1 VAGESEAQALASRA
15 EFADAAARRPM
26 LSRFGDRSGLSV
38 VDPDLVTMLRQ
49 GLRAQTAECVMATFG
64 VSIVTWSKIRDGKP
78 IRTSVAQRL
87 VERLKLE
94 R

>member
-1 VAGESEAQALASRA
+1 MVTKI
-15 EFADAAARRPM
+15 EFTENTARRPM
-26 LSRFGDRSGLSV
+26 LSQYGDKRGLSI
-38 VDPDLVTMLRQ
+38 VDPEIVAELRQ

-78 IRTSVAQRL
+78 IRTSVAERL
-87 VERLKLE
+87 VERLNVQ

>member
-1 VAGESEAQALASRA
+1 MARDVEAQTLASRA
-15 EFADAAARRPM
+15 EFSDAAARRPM
-26 LSRFGDRSGLSV
+26 LSRFGDRGGLSV
-38 VDPDLVTMLRQ
+38 VDPDVVTALRQ
-49 GLRAQTAECVMATFG
+49 GLRAQTAECVMATLG

-87 VERLKLE
+87 VERFKLE